1 MIKFDLLFYTCLE
14 YSGIKSKS
22 MLPTLI
28 IFIPFKQNHV
38 HLSGLHFCAAVNY
51 TTSLKLNS
59 PSALATLKYC
69 KVCCIVVQTSSSSFA
84 VHNKKAP
91 SNGEDCT

>member
-22 MLPTLI
+22 LLPPLI

-59 PSALATLKYC
+59 PSALATLKYY
-69 KVCCIVVQTSSSSFA
+69 KVCCIVVQIS
-84 VHNKKAP
+84 
-91 SNGEDCT
+91 